1 MFADH
6 KAIGDSPA
14 PKPDE
19 AVVHIVDDDPRLR
32 SAISRLLR
40 SFDFRVEVYESA
52 LDFLNRIPGPGP
64 GCLLLDLSMPE
75 MDGLQLQEV
84 LGTQRHGLPV
94 IFVTGAADIPAS
106 VKAMKAGAIDFLT
119 KPFDDQVL
127 LDAVRKGID
136 RSRKLRGLDEQLEK
150 DWALFQT
157 LTPREQEVCVLV
169 SKGLLNKQIAFEL
182 GPTERTVKLH
192 RSKVMSKLQVE
203 SVAELVRLVDRL
215 RVGGRFSPKPV

>member
-1 MFADH
+1 VIADH
-6 KAIGDSPA
+6 KVIADPQA

-19 AVVHIVDDDPRLR
+19 AIVHVVDDDSRLR
-32 SAISRLLR
+32 AAITRLLR
-40 SFDFRVEVYESA
+40 SFDLRVEVYESA
-52 LDFLNRIPGPGP
+52 LDFLNRLPAPGP

-75 MDGLQLQEV
+75 MDGLQLQGL
-84 LGTQRHGLPV
+84 LGAQLQGLPV

-119 KPFDDQVL
+119 KPFDDQL
-127 LDAVRKGID
+127 LLEAVRKGID
-136 RSRKLRGLDEQLEK
+136 RSRSLRGLDEQLEK
-150 DWALFQT
+150 DWTAFQT

-215 RVGGRFSPKPV
+215 RVGGRLSPKPL